1 MMRKV
6 SEIRLKNL
14 ETLIEEAGSATQL
27 ARVASTN
34 GSYLSQLRHQF
45 PAPNGNP
52 RGIGNE
58 LAGKLE
64 RAMNKPSGWLD
75 VLHEEGDASGKK
87 TAATIP
93 GNRRLLPLISWVQAG
108 NWQEI
113 SEAHTSDYEA
123 DLLSC
128 PIRCSPESFVLR
140 VRGASMQPRFNE
152 GDLIFVD
159 PNVAPDHGKFVVV
172 RLTES
177 NEATFKQLMIED
189 GKHYLKAINPD
200 WPQRIIEVNEEAIIC
215 GVIVFKGEVI

>member
-1 MMRKV
+1 
-6 SEIRLKNL
+6 
-14 ETLIEEAGSATQL
+14 
-27 ARVASTN
+27 
-34 GSYLSQLRHQF
+34 
-45 PAPNGNP
+45 
-52 RGIGNE
+52 
-58 LAGKLE
+58 
-64 RAMNKPSGWLD
+64 
-75 VLHEEGDASGKK
+75 
-87 TAATIP
+87 
-93 GNRRLLPLISWVQAG
+93 
-108 NWQEI
+108 
-113 SEAHTSDYEA
+113 
-123 DLLSC
+123 C